1 MSCVLGLTSSS
12 LASSRLLLGVRERM
26 NSEIRFGTDKFSKAC
41 VEHIFW
47 AQTRLG
53 FISKSGVL
61 LRQIIGGVPLYQ
73 VL

>member
-1 MSCVLGLTSSS
+1 MSYVLGLTSSS
-12 LASSRLLLGVRERM
+12 LASSRLLLGVHERM
-26 NSEIRFGTDKFSKAC
+26 NSEIRFGMDKFSKVC
-41 VEHIFW
+41 VEHILW